1 MAAII
6 CLALLSV
13 FLGVACWINGSHAD
27 KLEEY
32 TKEVNEENDAL
43 RNKIEELE
51 YKLEITKKEFYDAAA
66 AYDKEKE
73 QTIQEHIKQL
83 NEMKAIMSKMAL
95 DEKEM
100 RLIAKYFMKYTKTD
114 DELLF

>member
-1 MAAII
+1 MVAIV
-6 CLALLSV
+6 CLSLLSV

-27 KLEEY
+27 KLERYIEQM
-32 TKEVNEENDAL
+32 NEENYDL
-43 RNKIEELE
+43 TWKNLELTKE
-51 YKLEITKKEFYDAAA
+51 LDKMKKEMYDAAD
-66 AYDKEKE
+66 AYDKERE
-73 QTIQEHIKQL
+73 EIIQEHIKQL
-83 NEMKAIMSKMAL
+83 NEMKAMMNKMAL